1 MTNNKNV
8 DLVNNSS
15 QPTHYE
21 EFYLTTLDEI
31 RTQQPTLTSGEIL
44 SYVNTIKTNES
55 ISFDGKVSID
65 FLSQPQTGVSFN
77 HGAREYQREKV
88 ASTE

>member
-1 MTNNKNV
+1 MNKKTNV

-31 RTQQPTLTSGEIL
+31 RTQQPTLTSDEIL

-77 HGAREYQREKV
+77 HGARE
-88 ASTE
+88 

>member
-21 EFYLTTLDEI
+21 EFYLKTLDEI
-31 RTQQPTLTSGEIL
+31 RTQQPTVTSSEIL

-55 ISFDGKVSID
+55 M
-65 FLSQPQTGVSFN
+65 T
-77 HGAREYQREKV
+77 
-88 ASTE
+88 